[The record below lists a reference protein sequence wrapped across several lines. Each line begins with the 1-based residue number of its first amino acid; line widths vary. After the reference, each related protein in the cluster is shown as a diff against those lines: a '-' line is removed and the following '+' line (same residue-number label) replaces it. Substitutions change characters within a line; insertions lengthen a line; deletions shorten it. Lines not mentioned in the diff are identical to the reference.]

1 MSKTFVIQ
9 DMPSALQAH
18 KLSNDDYKQILAI
31 LGREP
36 NLVELGIFSAM
47 WSEHCSYKSSR
58 IYLKGFP
65 TSAPW
70 VIQGPGENAGVIDI
84 GGGYAAVFKV
94 ESHNHPSFIEPYAG
108 AATGVGGIMRDIFT
122 MGARPVASLDSIRFG
137 EIWRDDEVGRKHKS
151 LLKGVVA
158 GIGGY
163 GNCMGVPTIGGE
175 TNFEPCYNGNILVNA
190 FCLGIA
196 KTQEIFYAKAQGD
209 GNPVLYVGSKTG
221 RDGLGGAVM
230 SSDSFSENSKSL
242 RPTVQV
248 GDPFTQKLLLEAC
261 LELFTQDLII
271 GIQDMGAAGLTSSS
285 FEMAGRSGSGMKLYL
300 DKVPM
305 RERGMNAY
313 ELMLSES
320 QERMLICAK
329 KGAEAQ
335 IKAIFDKWEL
345 DCEVIGEV
353 TQSGDMELFWG
364 EEKVAHI
371 PIAPI
376 TENAPV
382 LQLPTKEPTYIAQAR
397 ATNPLESIQH
407 HTAQHS
413 LTDIARILLGSLDI
427 CDKEW
432 IYSQYDSSVQTN
444 TLIASGQG
452 EGSVIRIKENGAAL
466 GAAIHAP
473 VRYCYLNPKEGAKI
487 AVARAGRKC
496 ATSGIKPLAISDCL
510 NFGNPNN
517 PEVMWQFK
525 ESCEGIKE
533 ACEVLQTPVVSGNVS
548 LYNQTD
554 STDIY
559 PTPTIVSVGLAQDP
573 QGVIDSAFTKN
584 GSKIALLGEIG
595 EDFGGSVLEKLAQ
608 MGSFAR
614 ELESNPHNHIN
625 NTQSQIVPQGDAPNI
640 DLSAEKRLWDL
651 LLSGIAK
658 GLILSAKEVGEGGL
672 GIALTKMSILSRL
685 GCEAQI
691 TLPKREMLFSQT
703 QSCVVVETSDFAQLQ
718 ELAKLHSFPC
728 ALLGEVGGDSISI
741 QVKIDSALGEQCG
754 SVADFVKGTNA
765 KFANL
770 PQNPQSNHSPTAK
783 PATAVQGEAEAGFF
797 RTPRI
802 LEKDN
807 QAECKKSAQTQKLD
821 SSTASSNQQA
831 SNPQAIHLSIQE
843 AGEIF
848 FQSFAKH
855 LGINA

>member
-47 WSEHCSYKSSR
+47 WSEHCSYKSSK

-196 KTQEIFYAKAQGD
+196 KAQEIFYAKAQGN

-230 SSDSFSENSKSL
+230 SSDSFSQDSKSL

-248 GDPFTQKLLLEAC
+248 GDPFTEKLLLEAC

-285 FEMAGRSGSGMKLYL
+285 FEMAGRSGSGMRLYL
-300 DKVPM
+300 DRVPM

-329 KGAEAQ
+329 KGAEEQ
-335 IKAIFDKWEL
+335 IKAIFAKWEL

-353 TQSGDMELFWG
+353 TQSGDMELFW
-364 EEKVAHI
+364 EEQKVAHI

-376 TENAPV
+376 TENAPI
-382 LQLPTKEPTYIAQAR
+382 LHLPTKEPAYIAQAR
-397 ATNPLESIQH
+397 AKNPLESIRH
-407 HTAQHS
+407 HTAAYS
-413 LTDIARILLGSLDI
+413 LTDIARVLLGSIDI

-452 EGSVIRIKENGAAL
+452 EGSVVRIKENGAAL

-473 VRYCYLNPKEGAKI
+473 VRYCYLNPREGSKI

-496 ATSGIKPLAISDCL
+496 ATRGIKPLAISDCL

-533 ACEVLQTPVVSGNVS
+533 ACEILQTPVVSGNVS

-559 PTPTIVSVGLAQDP
+559 PTPTIVSVGLASDP
-573 QGVIDSAFTKN
+573 QWVIDSAFTKE

-595 EDFGGSVLEKLAQ
+595 EDFGGSVLEKLQ

-651 LLSGIAK
+651 LLSGVAK

-672 GIALTKMSILSRL
+672 GIALAKMSILSRL
-685 GCEAQI
+685 GCAVQI
-691 TLPKREMLFSQT
+691 ALPKREMLFSQT

-728 ALLGEVGGDSISI
+728 ALLGEVLGESISI
-741 QVKIDSALGEQCG
+741 QVDSSDRDSVLG
-754 SVADFVKGTNA
+754 SHSADLAHFGTTADHQSSSAPKCA
-765 KFANL
+765 KNYESTTAN
-770 PQNPQSNHSPTAK
+770 
-783 PATAVQGEAEAGFF
+783 
-797 RTPRI
+797 PRI
-802 LEKDN
+802 LEEEK
-807 QAECKKSAQTQKLD
+807 QGRCEKSAQTQKLD

-831 SNPQAIHLSIQE
+831 SNPQAIYLSIQE

-848 FQSFAKH
+848 FQSFTKH

>member
-196 KTQEIFYAKAQGD
+196 KAQEIFYAKAQGD

-230 SSDSFSENSKSL
+230 SSDSFSQDSKSL

-261 LELFTQDLII
+261 LELFAQDLII

-496 ATSGIKPLAISDCL
+496 ATRGIKPLAISDCL

>member
-1 MSKTFVIQ
+1 MPKTTPAPAPDFAIQ

-18 KLSNDDYKQILAI
+18 KLSHDDYKQILAI

-47 WSEHCSYKSSR
+47 WSEHCSYKSSK
-58 IYLKGFP
+58 IYLRGFP

-122 MGARPVASLDSIRFG
+122 MGARPVASMDSIRFG
-137 EIWRDDEVGRKHKS
+137 EIWRDDEIGKKHKS
-151 LLKGVVA
+151 LLSGVVA

-175 TNFEPCYNGNILVNA
+175 SSFEPCYNGNILVNA

-196 KTQEIFYAKAQGD
+196 KSAEIFYGRAQGD

-230 SSDSFSENSKSL
+230 SSDSFSEDSKSL

-248 GDPFTQKLLLEAC
+248 GDPFTEKLLLEAC
-261 LELFTQDLII
+261 LELFKRDLII

-285 FEMAGRSGSGMKLYL
+285 FEMAGRSGSGMRLYL
-300 DKVPM
+300 DRVPM
-305 RERGMNAY
+305 REQGMNAY

-329 KGAEAQ
+329 KGAEQQ
-335 IKAIFDKWEL
+335 IKEIFAKWDL

-353 TQSGDMELFWG
+353 RSGGDMELFWG

-376 TENAPV
+376 TENAPI
-382 LQLPTKEPTYIAQAR
+382 LTLPTKEPAYIACAR
-397 ATNPLESIQH
+397 AKNPLESIIK
-407 HTAQHS
+407 HTRSHT
-413 LTDIARILLGSLDI
+413 LTDIARIMLGSIDI

-444 TLIASGQG
+444 TIVASGQG
-452 EGSVIRIKENGAAL
+452 EGSVIRVKENGAAL
-466 GAAIHAP
+466 GMAIHAP
-473 VRYCYLNPKEGAKI
+473 VRYCYLNPKEGSKI

-496 ATSGIKPLAISDCL
+496 ATRGIRALAISDCL

-559 PTPTIVSVGLAQDP
+559 PTPTIVSVGLAENP
-573 QGVIDSAFTKN
+573 QSIIDSSFKRAGN
-584 GSKIALLGEIG
+584 AIMLLGEIG
-595 EDFGGSVLEKLAQ
+595 EDFGGSVLEKLCQ
-608 MGSFAR
+608 MGAFAR
-614 ELESNPHNHIN
+614 ESSKVDSGSLESSRATSSEIIP
-625 NTQSQIVPQGDAPNI
+625 SGDAPHI
-640 DLSAEKRLWDL
+640 DLAHEKRLWEL
-651 LLSGIAK
+651 LLEGISRGSIVA
-658 GLILSAKEVGEGGL
+658 AKEVGEGGL
-672 GIALTKMSILSRL
+672 AIALAKMAILGQL
-685 GCEAQI
+685 GCRAG
-691 TLPKREMLFSQT
+691 LRLARRELLFSQS
-703 QSCVVVETSDFAQLQ
+703 QGCVVVESGDRAAL
-718 ELAKLHSFPC
+718 ENLAKAHNIPC
-728 ALLGEVGGDSISI
+728 TLLGEVGGERVQIALDSRPESGR
-741 QVKIDSALGEQCG
+741 GE
-754 SVADFVKGTNA
+754 S
-765 KFANL
+765 
-770 PQNPQSNHSPTAK
+770 
-783 PATAVQGEAEAGFF
+783 
-797 RTPRI
+797 
-802 LEKDN
+802 N
-807 QAECKKSAQTQKLD
+807 QAESNSADSSGAESNKRELLD
-821 SSTASSNQQA
+821 SGIELSVKEAS
-831 SNPQAIHLSIQE
+831 
-843 AGEIF
+843 EIF
-848 FQSFAKH
+848 FTSFAPKIDREFARDFDRD
-855 LGINA
+855 L

>member
-137 EIWRDDEVGRKHKS
+137 EIWRDDEVGRKHRS
-151 LLKGVVA
+151 LLNGVVA

-196 KTQEIFYAKAQGD
+196 KAQEIFYAKAQGN

-230 SSDSFSENSKSL
+230 SSDSFSEDSKSL

-261 LELFTQDLII
+261 LELFAQDLII

-300 DKVPM
+300 DRVPM
-305 RERGMNAY
+305 REKAMNAY

-329 KGAEAQ
+329 KGAEEQ
-335 IKAIFDKWEL
+335 IKAIFAKWEL

-364 EEKVAHI
+364 EQKIAHI

-376 TENAPV
+376 TDNAPM
-382 LQLPTKEPTYIAQAR
+382 LHLPTKEPAYIARVR
-397 ATNPLESIQH
+397 AKNPLESLQQ
-407 HTAQHS
+407 HTAAHS
-413 LTDIARILLGSLDI
+413 LTDMARLLLGSIDI

-444 TLIASGQG
+444 TLIAAGQG
-452 EGSVIRIKENGAAL
+452 EGSIIRVKENGAAL
-466 GAAIHAP
+466 GMAIHAP
-473 VRYCYLNPKEGAKI
+473 VRYCYLNPREGAKI

-496 ATSGIKPLAISDCL
+496 ATRGIRPLAISDCL

-548 LYNQTD
+548 LYNQTNT
-554 STDIY
+554 TDIY
-559 PTPTIVSVGLAQDP
+559 PTPTIVSVGLAKDP
-573 QGVIDSAFTKN
+573 LNVIDSAFTKE

-608 MGSFAR
+608 MGAFGAHLGG
-614 ELESNPHNHIN
+614 E
-625 NTQSQIVPQGDAPNI
+625 IVPSGDSPQI
-640 DLSAEKRLWDL
+640 DLAQEKRLWGL
-651 LLSGIAK
+651 LLEGI
-658 GLILSAKEVGEGGL
+658 GSRLILSAKEVGEGGL
-672 GIALTKMSILSRL
+672 GIALAKMSILSRL
-685 GCEAQI
+685 GCAAQI
-691 TLPKREMLFSQT
+691 SLPKREMLFSQT

-728 ALLGEVGGDSISI
+728 TLLGEVLGGDSINI
-741 QVKIDSALGEQCG
+741 QVDSSGRDSVLG
-754 SVADFVKGTNA
+754 SHSADFRD
-765 KFANL
+765 L
-770 PQNPQSNHSPTAK
+770 E
-783 PATAVQGEAEAGFF
+783 ATADLKSSSAPKSLKNYESTTA
-797 RTPRI
+797 TPRI

-807 QAECKKSAQTQKLD
+807 QAECEKSAQTQKLD

-831 SNPQAIHLSIQE
+831 GNPQAIHLSIQE
-843 AGEIF
+843 ASEIF
-848 FQSFAKH
+848 FQSFASSIARG
-855 LGINA
+855 L